1 MNLILLSW
9 NYIRSKPLNTVL
21 NVMLLSL
28 GLAIILVIMLISYQ
42 LQDRITR
49 NAKGVNLVVGAKGSP
64 LQLILC
70 NVYHIDFPT
79 GNIPLKSAIGLSRN
93 SLIKKSIPLAL
104 GDSYKGVRLV
114 GSTPDY
120 VNLYEA
126 KVGSGE
132 IWDEK
137 LEAVLGFQAAQQLQL
152 KIGDEFQS
160 EHGMSSGGMEHDG
173 EQPFKVVGILEP
185 SETVLDNLILTSI
198 ESIWEMHSHE
208 KEDHDHHHES
218 DSMVTE
224 LGITFPLEHLEEKEI
239 TAMIIQYAGPMGA
252 VQLPRLINKNTNMQA
267 ASPAFETARLFTLI
281 GVGVEVVNG
290 FAYLIMLIATLSIF
304 IALYNSLKE
313 RKYDLAIMRSM
324 GASRK
329 LLFVHITLE
338 GLIITFFGG
347 LAGILVSHSAV
358 EIIGKFVLS
367 SGSQAGVTGFVF
379 LNDELIVI
387 AISFVVGI
395 IASIIPAINAYKTDI
410 SKVLAEG

>member
-9 NYIRSKPLNTVL
+9 NYIKSKPLNTTL
-21 NVMLLSL
+21 NILLLSL
-28 GLAIILVIMLISYQ
+28 GLSIILVLMLISRQ
-42 LQDRITR
+42 MQENITR

-93 SLIKKSIPLAL
+93 SLIKNSIPLAL
-104 GDSYKGVRLV
+104 GDSYKGIRLV
-114 GSTPDY
+114 GTNTDY
-120 VNLYEA
+120 VSLYNGQIKEGTLWSSDLQ
-126 KVGSGE
+126 V
-132 IWDEK
+132 
-137 LEAVLGFQAAQQLQL
+137 VLGSAAAKKL
-152 KIGDEFQS
+152 KLNIGDTFESQ
-160 EHGMSSGGMEHDG
+160 HGMSEGGMEHEDN
-173 EQPFKVVGILEP
+173 PFQVVGILSP
-185 SETVLDNLILTSI
+185 TGTVLDNLILTSI
-198 ESIWEMHSHE
+198 ESIWMM
-208 KEDHDHHHES
+208 HHHEEDHHEHLQ

-224 LGITFPLEHLEEKEI
+224 LGITFALDELEEKEI
-239 TAMIIQYAGPMGA
+239 TSLIIQYAGPMGA

-290 FAYLIMLIATLSIF
+290 FAYLIMFIAALSIF

-313 RKYDLAIMRSM
+313 RKYDLAMMRSM

-329 LLFVHITLE
+329 LLLVHIILE
-338 GLIITFFGG
+338 GLIITLFGG
-347 LAGILVSHSAV
+347 LTGLLVSHVAV
-358 EIIGKFVLS
+358 EIIGQVLLS
-367 SGSQAGVTGFVF
+367 GGSQTAISGFVF
-379 LNDELIVI
+379 LSDELLVI

-395 IASIIPAINAYKTDI
+395 IAAIIPAINAYKTDI